1 MDGMFSERSR
11 AAVGLGYQGGHR
23 VLVCGGGIAGN
34 TVGLQ
39 LLRAGIRTTIVERS
53 PSPRPGGQAVDLIM
67 VVMNQSGMDH
77 LLSSKFKLGADA
89 SAAAGPVGRDAGA
102 DTDIKMRSEVLT
114 YSRARGL
121 FAGVDLNGAAL
132 TQDKDETRLLYGKF
146 IPFGDILDGKVEP
159 TASSRSF
166 LSAVRR

>member
-53 PSPRPGGQAVDLIM
+53 PSPRPGGQAVDLRGPAREVAERMGLMPGIRRR
-67 VVMNQSGMDH
+67 QLDERGMIFVD
-77 LLSSKFKLGADA
+77 
-89 SAAAGPVGRDAGA
+89 AAGR
-102 DTDIKMRSEVLT
+102 
-114 YSRARGL
+114 
-121 FAGVDLNGAAL
+121 
-132 TQDKDETRLLYGKF
+132 
-146 IPFGDILDGKVEP
+146 
-159 TASSRSF
+159 
-166 LSAVRR
+166 